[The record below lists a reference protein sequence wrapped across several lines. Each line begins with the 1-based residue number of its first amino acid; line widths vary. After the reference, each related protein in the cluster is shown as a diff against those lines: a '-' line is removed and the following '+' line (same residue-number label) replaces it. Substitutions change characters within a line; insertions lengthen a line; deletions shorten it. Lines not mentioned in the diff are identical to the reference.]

1 MNTSEGEMR
10 QCSIPVDALCGRQR
24 RELRSLGKT
33 GGKKSKVEEAEIQ
46 ERREAT
52 WSIPVEGMSLPLT
65 DSGDQRRNDQG
76 GAQGLGAGV
85 LSGRRART
93 TTILTPE
100 DTGTGTRKGKTP
112 REKMRE
118 GKERER
124 CILEVLPPIGRI
136 PRRGAAEGFFKCL
149 NLKLR
154 EAKFN

>member
-1 MNTSEGEMR
+1 MR
-10 QCSIPVDALCGRQR
+10 LSSIPVDALCEQQR

-52 WSIPVEGMSLPLT
+52 WSIPVAGMSLPLT
-65 DSGDQRRNDQG
+65 DSGDQRRHDQG
-76 GAQGLGAGV
+76 GAQGLG
-85 LSGRRART
+85 ART

-118 GKERER
+118 GKEREGG
-124 CILEVLPPIGRI
+124 ILEVLPPIVRI
-136 PRRGAAEGFFKCL
+136 PRGGAAEGFTFKSS
-149 NLKLR
+149 KV
-154 EAKFN
+154 